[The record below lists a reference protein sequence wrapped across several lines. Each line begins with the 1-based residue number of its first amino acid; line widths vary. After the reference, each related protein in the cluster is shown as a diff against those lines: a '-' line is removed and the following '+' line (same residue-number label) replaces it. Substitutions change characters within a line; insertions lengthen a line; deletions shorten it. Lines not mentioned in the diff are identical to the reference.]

1 MTTRIPGS
9 ERTRETLNELI
20 NGRMRVDDA
29 KSELVKLATRLI
41 LEEGLEAE
49 VRDALGRDYYEHGA
63 DPNRGYR
70 NGVRG
75 GKLKTAEGVIEY
87 SAPQVAGTDE
97 PFRSQLRDHL
107 KGHSE
112 ALEDLAVEMLARGL
126 SVRDIEDTFKDETG
140 RLLLSRT
147 AISEIGERLWADYQ
161 EFSTRDLSEYDIA
174 YMFVDGVAERI
185 RPGQKREPVL
195 AAWGFAQDGRK
206 VLLHL
211 MAGSK
216 EDSETVWAFFQDMR
230 GRGLGD
236 PLLIVSDGAP
246 GIIKAIEICFPKSA
260 RQRCLAHRMR
270 NLGAKVPQDV
280 WPDFKERARAAYHA
294 PSRAIARDLADGIR
308 ADFEADYPSA
318 VACFQDDFEACIAHL
333 RMPVTHRRAI
343 RTTNLLERLF
353 VEERRRMKI
362 IPNTWGEKPVLK
374 LMFAAMIRAAERWKA
389 IKVTEFERRQM
400 AAVRAELNVEYEAQ
414 TGLVKP
420 TSEEQHPNKL
430 SSTFRT

>member
-216 EDSETVWAFFQDMR
+216 EDSETGLGILPGYARPRSWRSAADR
-230 GRGLGD
+230 LGRGAGHHQ
-236 PLLIVSDGAP
+236 G
-246 GIIKAIEICFPKSA
+246 
-260 RQRCLAHRMR
+260 HR
-270 NLGAKVPQDV
+270 NLLPQIRSPALSGPSHAQSGCQGA
-280 WPDFKERARAAYHA
+280 A
-294 PSRAIARDLADGIR
+294 GC
-308 ADFEADYPSA
+308 
-318 VACFQDDFEACIAHL
+318 VA
-333 RMPVTHRRAI
+333 
-343 RTTNLLERLF
+343 
-353 VEERRRMKI
+353 
-362 IPNTWGEKPVLK
+362 
-374 LMFAAMIRAAERWKA
+374 
-389 IKVTEFERRQM
+389 
-400 AAVRAELNVEYEAQ
+400 
-414 TGLVKP
+414 
-420 TSEEQHPNKL
+420 
-430 SSTFRT
+430 

>member
-216 EDSETVWAFFQDMR
+216 EDSETVSAFFQDMR
-230 GRGLGD
+230 GRG
-236 PLLIVSDGAP
+236 V
-246 GIIKAIEICFPKSA
+246 KS
-260 RQRCLAHRMR
+260 
-270 NLGAKVPQDV
+270 
-280 WPDFKERARAAYHA
+280 
-294 PSRAIARDLADGIR
+294 
-308 ADFEADYPSA
+308 
-318 VACFQDDFEACIAHL
+318 
-333 RMPVTHRRAI
+333 
-343 RTTNLLERLF
+343 
-353 VEERRRMKI
+353 
-362 IPNTWGEKPVLK
+362 
-374 LMFAAMIRAAERWKA
+374 
-389 IKVTEFERRQM
+389 
-400 AAVRAELNVEYEAQ
+400 
-414 TGLVKP
+414 
-420 TSEEQHPNKL
+420 
-430 SSTFRT
+430 